1 MPLFSSLPK
10 VGAKLALSEVQK
22 QQMNGFSSINLLHPD
37 SEEYARNSYIASD
50 AVHFIIKGSFW
61 IVVNVLRQPD

>member
-1 MPLFSSLPK
+1 MVL
-10 VGAKLALSEVQK
+10 
-22 QQMNGFSSINLLHPD
+22 NLLHPD
-37 SEEYARNSYIASD
+37 SEEYARNSYMTSD